1 MAKAV
6 KASAKALPSLST
18 GSDESCSCGT
28 RRLASKAQLRGL
40 SQMCS
45 RSKRAPTF
53 GMSKSHLERPILA
66 LKKGRFSIHT
76 RAASVSKSSRT
87 LHIPLVR
94 RSSSCRTN
102 TPFPNCSQGLPF
114 PSSSQLHRS
123 PKVRVPRLSISARW
137 GRKQGP
143 EPRPSNS
150 APIAPGPPD
159 ARNLGKL
166 SKVLPFSVYELQR
179 LEFVRDL
186 REGDYGAD
194 VEALQRAL
202 HTFGHMPKDSQIT
215 GWVML
220 L

>member
-6 KASAKALPSLST
+6 RASAKALPSLSM
-18 GSDESCSCGT
+18 GSAESCSCGT
-28 RRLASKAQLRGL
+28 KKLVAKAQLRGL
-40 SQMCS
+40 SQTYS

-53 GMSKSHLERPILA
+53 DMSKSHLERPILA
-66 LKKGRFSIHT
+66 LKKGHFSIHA

-87 LHIPLVR
+87 LHILL
-94 RSSSCRTN
+94 SCRTN
-102 TPFPNCSQGLPF
+102 KAFPNCPQGLPV
-114 PSSSQLHRS
+114 PSSSPLHRS
-123 PKVRVPRLSISARW
+123 PKLRVPRLSISARW

-215 GWVML
+215 G
-220 L
+220 